1 MKVVRGMRL
10 SPKLLPSMA
19 ALALSAAGLVH
30 AQHSAVV
37 DLPDSIAAAG
47 SEVTWVK
54 KIPFYCEGPAV
65 DLSDGT
71 FYFTEQHD
79 NSDMNWPIWK
89 IGNPGNPSDTG
100 SRWITASNQSN
111 GLFVDGKGRVI
122 AAQKGK
128 FVRYNKNGTVESTLA
143 TSGNG
148 ANFGQA
154 NDFSMGAD
162 GSSTSPISAARSST
176 WTRPASSRWRP
187 RDSTAP
193 TASNGSRRSMPS
205 TSRRAATCATK
216 WPRTDP

>member
-10 SPKLLPSMA
+10 SPKLLPSLS
-19 ALALSAAGLVH
+19 ALALWAAGIGH
-30 AQHSAVV
+30 AQHTAVV

-54 KIPFYCEGPAV
+54 KVPFYCEGPAV
-65 DLSDGT
+65 DLNDGT
-71 FYFTEQHD
+71 LYFTEQHD

-89 IGNPGNPSDTG
+89 INPANPSDTG

-128 FVRYNKNGTVESTLA
+128 FVRYNKNGTVDATLA

-162 GSSTSPISAARSST
+162 GSSPGTGNFSAENPVRTVARWIATATSI
-176 WTRPASSRWRP
+176 
-187 RDSTAP
+187 
-193 TASNGSRRSMPS
+193 
-205 TSRRAATCATK
+205 CAIT
-216 WPRTDP
+216 PQA